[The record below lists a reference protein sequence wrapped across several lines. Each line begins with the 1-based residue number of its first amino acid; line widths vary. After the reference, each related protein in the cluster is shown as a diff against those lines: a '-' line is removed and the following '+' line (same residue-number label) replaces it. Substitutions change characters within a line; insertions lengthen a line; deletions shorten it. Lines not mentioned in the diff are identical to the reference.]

1 MYPDEKAETDQKTP
15 AARGTR
21 TSARTNGVVG
31 TPQGTSL
38 HLTPASKKKGKKK
51 KNSAVSV
58 DIDGDGSSLLF
69 KAEVIDGSEAEGTK
83 TRLVL
88 TDLREGEENKTWE
101 VDMKCLICGVRIEEV
116 EQEQEEKEKVLSEM
130 GSEEHEAE
138 EAKPSLSG
146 PFF

>member
-1 MYPDEKAETDQKTP
+1 M
-15 AARGTR
+15 
-21 TSARTNGVVG
+21 
-31 TPQGTSL
+31 
-38 HLTPASKKKGKKK
+38 TPASKKKGKKKK

-116 EQEQEEKEKVLSEM
+116 EQEQEPEQEEKEKVLSEM

-146 PFF
+146 SF